1 MIKVADEVWLATSLL
16 HRENPGR
23 VDFSVV
29 EIVERAMR
37 EKLAGVY
44 RPGLQIHASTH
55 CVATKPPN
63 PARHR
68 MLSETGRG
76 RRRLFR
82 PGDKFHPDRKG
93 GKTRPDPKDVPAKY
107 RYLFDWYEHDY
118 ATSGGETGGLPPGG
132 SLANLTHLIGSI
144 AKEDARK
151 MEAAI
156 EEGCERIDPGEWQI
170 LARH

>member
-1 MIKVADEVWLATSLL
+1 MIKVADEIWLATSLL

-37 EKLAGVY
+37 EKLAGGY

-68 MLSETGRG
+68 LLSETGRG

-93 GKTRPDPKDVPAKY
+93 GKTRPDPEALPAKY

-118 ATSGGETGGLPPGG
+118 ATSSGEPGRLPPGG
-132 SLANLTHLIGSI
+132 TLANLKHLIGSI
-144 AKEDARK
+144 SRDDARK

-156 EEGCERIDPGEWQI
+156 EEGCERIDPDAW
-170 LARH
+170 